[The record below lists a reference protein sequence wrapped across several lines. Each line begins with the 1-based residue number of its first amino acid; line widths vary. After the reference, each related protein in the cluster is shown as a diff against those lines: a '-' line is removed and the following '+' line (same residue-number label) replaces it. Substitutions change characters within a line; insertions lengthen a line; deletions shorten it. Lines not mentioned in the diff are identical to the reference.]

1 MTHKNN
7 VSLEQD
13 PFTLLWIT
21 NCVLF
26 SAVIAFLLCKGWRR
40 GKNNFPREQERLRN
54 GNERKVRDPAREI
67 RKNLSTVQAEL
78 DKIRTNGKLTKKG
91 IKNRKSCYENEAHIS
106 NTRFQFSALLTFSN
120 FRNKRHIVLVSWTE
134 HLFSLSGA
142 WSSCAI
148 ANILIFIIFQKQKM
162 SFLPPKTRL

>member
-40 GKNNFPREQERLRN
+40 GKIISQENRR
-54 GNERKVRDPAREI
+54 GSEMETKERYETQRVK
-67 RKNLSTVQAEL
+67 SG
-78 DKIRTNGKLTKKG
+78 KICQQFKQNWTK
-91 IKNRKSCYENEAHIS
+91 
-106 NTRFQFSALLTFSN
+106 
-120 FRNKRHIVLVSWTE
+120 
-134 HLFSLSGA
+134 
-142 WSSCAI
+142 
-148 ANILIFIIFQKQKM
+148 
-162 SFLPPKTRL
+162 

>member
-1 MTHKNN
+1 MARPILESVKELSEDYSNRTLNTRTYEKATVTNIAKVHIAIRDLMAHKNN

-91 IKNRKSCYENEAHIS
+91 IKNTKSYYENEA
-106 NTRFQFSALLTFSN
+106 
-120 FRNKRHIVLVSWTE
+120 
-134 HLFSLSGA
+134 
-142 WSSCAI
+142 
-148 ANILIFIIFQKQKM
+148 
-162 SFLPPKTRL
+162 SFLRQI